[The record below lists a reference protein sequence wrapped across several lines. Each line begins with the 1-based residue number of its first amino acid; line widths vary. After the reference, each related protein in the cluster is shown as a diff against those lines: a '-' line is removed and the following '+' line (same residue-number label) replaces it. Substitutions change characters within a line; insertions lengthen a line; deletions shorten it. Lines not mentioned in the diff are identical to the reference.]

1 VDYYPKVP
9 VKVNAKTLKHWA
21 ETFQLPTLKS
31 SDQRNS
37 ELLVTMVEWHCIIC
51 GLTALEALELEA
63 T

>member
-21 ETFQLPTLKS
+21 ETLQLPTLKS

-37 ELLVTMVEWHCIIC
+37 ELTMVEWHWIIC